1 LRFYPALDVENADG
15 ELLLAAVDEYA
26 PTALDEHNGIH
37 TIFFPDSPSR
47 DGAVDAIRRA
57 FRAARVRP
65 RDVGDEDWARRSQ
78 ENLGA
83 VAVGRITIVARQ
95 ELFTNHKTTV
105 HKLTPN
111 PESLIPTEI
120 TLVIPPSMGFGTGH
134 HATTRLC
141 LEALQTMTLEG
152 ASVLDV
158 GTGSGVLALA
168 ARALGA
174 ARVLGIDNDRDAVDC
189 ANENLALNAGP
200 DILRFDL
207 RDVAVPAPDSPGNFD
222 VISANLTGAL
232 LCRTATTLIPMLRP
246 RGRLIVSGLLS
257 EERPDV
263 IAAFRPLMVSWSRSD
278 DGWDGLVF
286 SSATPKDRRDNEK
299 SVTINQIP

>member
-37 TIFFPDSPSR
+37 TIFFSNSPSR
-47 DGAVDAIRRA
+47 DGAAHAIRRA
-57 FRAARVRP
+57 FRAARVRA
-65 RDVGDEDWARRSQ
+65 RDVDDEDWARRSQ
-78 ENLGA
+78 ENLGS
-83 VAVGRITIVARQ
+83 VTVGRITIVARQ
-95 ELFTNHKTTV
+95 EQST
-105 HKLTPN
+105 
-111 PESLIPTEI
+111 IPTEI

-134 HATTRLC
+134 HVTTRLC
-141 LEALQTMTLEG
+141 LEALQTTTLEG

-174 ARVLGIDNDRDAVDC
+174 ERVLGIDNDPDAVDC

-207 RDVAVPAPDSPGNFD
+207 RDVAVAATDTPGNFD
-222 VISANLTGAL
+222 VVSANLTGAL
-232 LCRTATTLIPMLRP
+232 LCRTATTLIAMLRP
-246 RGRLIVSGLLS
+246 HGRLIVSGLLS

-263 IAAFRPLMVSWSRSD
+263 IAAFRPLMVAWSRSD

-286 SSATPKDRRDNEK
+286 SSATPKGPRDNEK
-299 SVTINQIP
+299 SVTINQIR